1 MLRSISIPS
10 SSAAFVFVRL
20 LIAVGRKEVMRLGY
34 TPALHELSGG
44 GPKVKSKYYN
54 RLQKKLNA
62 EIEERGEKR
71 EEKRAA
77 SLQSGVGTEIG
88 PTHENA

>member
-54 RLQKKLNA
+54 RLNVKM
-62 EIEERGEKR
+62 EERE
-71 EEKRAA
+71 EEKRTVN
-77 SLQSGVGTEIG
+77 LQLVLI
-88 PTHENA
+88 